1 MVATIQPKLTPHYV
15 TVGTT
20 RIGVVLPDVYE
31 GNGSNIATIVGVNKV
46 TDAEL
51 PQAASTVGNLIRK
64 AQALRIKVRYVV
76 GTKVK
81 TASLICDVGKAT
93 SATVA
98 LVGKAFRGGEIK
110 SAYFPRRARL
120 G

>member
-1 MVATIQPKLTPHYV
+1 MTTTLQPKPTPHYV

-20 RIGVVLPDVYE
+20 RIGVVLPDYYE

-46 TDAEL
+46 TDAT
-51 PQAASTVGNLIRK
+51 PAQASSTVGNLIKK
-64 AQALRIKVRYVV
+64 AQALHIKVRYSA
-76 GTKVK
+76 GTKIK
-81 TASLICDVGKAT
+81 TATLLCDISKA
-93 SATVA
+93 ATATIA
-98 LVGKAFRGGEIK
+98 LVGKTFRGGEIK